1 MAKCREGEG
10 KWIGLNYFVC
20 QNGKWVKTKTGLPK
34 PKRRKPKAIF
44 SKYRWTHLYSLP
56 QSRIATFDG
65 SRGF

>member
-34 PKRRKPKAIF
+34 PKRRKPKARATR
-44 SKYRWTHLYSLP
+44 SDPYGLYGK
-56 QSRIATFDG
+56 T
-65 SRGF
+65 GFKGKLW